1 MGEVIAEDDNNG
13 DGESRKKK
21 PKMLESVTK
30 KIQLKSRGK
39 VFGVVRENYLR
50 SDIPCRSEL
59 CFENC
64 SHVTEENAD
73 TEKKQSRLP
82 AELTHYLIP
91 ATDTVNKFM
100 EILELEEMTGMI
112 LIQTVVNN
120 IQQASLRHY
129 RRLCGFLRDPRN
141 ASVFFPNEFFKST
154 YVQRESSCESVEE
167 WQHRML
173 FRAGC
178 WYYDHLGGQ
187 KPIVILTEEEAIIK
201 RFSTERIEVFV
212 MSMKQYLDM
221 FWSHLTHA
229 QELLKALEFAAANPT
244 EDRTKDYFEY
254 YKPEVLEAGLRAGK
268 FVSGRLS
275 VNKHLAHTEATVTRG
290 GEREKTGAS
299 DSDILISGNIV
310 MTTSDEILCL
320 YQVTE
325 TGTEQWTGTL
335 LWWRSCPRASGRPG
349 PADWWR
355 RTLTGRRTRAG
366 AGPGGLM

>member
-1 MGEVIAEDDNNG
+1 MVEVVTETEDDNA
-13 DGESRKKK
+13 ETVRKK
-21 PKMLESVTK
+21 PKMLESVSK

-39 VFGVVRENYLR
+39 VFGVVRESYLR
-50 SDIPCRSEL
+50 SDIPCRSAL

-64 SHVTEENAD
+64 SHMTEESLD
-73 TEKKQSRLP
+73 SEKRQSVLP
-82 AELTHYLIP
+82 AEVTHYLIP

-120 IQQASLRHY
+120 IQQSSLRHY
-129 RRLCGFLRDPRN
+129 RRLCGFIRDPKN
-141 ASVFFPNEFFKST
+141 ASVFFPNEFFKQT
-154 YVQRESSCESVEE
+154 YVQRDTSESVQD

-173 FRAGC
+173 FRVGC

-187 KPIVILTEEEAIIK
+187 RPIVILTEEEEVIK

-221 FWSHLTHA
+221 FWSHLDKA
-229 QELLKALEFAAANPT
+229 RELLKALEFAAANPT

-275 VNKHLAHTEATVTRG
+275 VNKHLAQTEAFVSRG
-290 GEREKTGAS
+290 GSHEKTGSAG
-299 DSDILISGNIV
+299 DSDILIAGEFSRPCVHLLDNS
-310 MTTSDEILCL
+310 TS
-320 YQVTE
+320 
-325 TGTEQWTGTL
+325 
-335 LWWRSCPRASGRPG
+335 R
-349 PADWWR
+349 
-355 RTLTGRRTRAG
+355 
-366 AGPGGLM
+366 